1 VDSDRPREEGE
12 SSGSSRHS
20 GTGLRKEVG
29 RRSGSG
35 EYPER
40 CGEEPSPHL
49 GTSVFWWGFTGRGVG
64 EGRYF
69 EDVVKK
75 HGLVA
80 GLCELVAPFTTRYH
94 CDQQCP
100 KAIPGR
106 GLLDWQFRGAWLHGF

>member
-1 VDSDRPREEGE
+1 VKKGRAAALPAILERVYEKKWAEEV
-12 SSGSSRHS
+12 
-20 GTGLRKEVG
+20 EVG
-29 RRSGSG
+29 K
-35 EYPER
+35 YPER

-80 GLCELVAPFTTRYH
+80 GLCELVTPFTTRYH
-94 CDQQCP
+94 CSQQCP

-106 GLLDWQFRGAWLHGF
+106 GLLDWQFRGAWLLRTRQSK